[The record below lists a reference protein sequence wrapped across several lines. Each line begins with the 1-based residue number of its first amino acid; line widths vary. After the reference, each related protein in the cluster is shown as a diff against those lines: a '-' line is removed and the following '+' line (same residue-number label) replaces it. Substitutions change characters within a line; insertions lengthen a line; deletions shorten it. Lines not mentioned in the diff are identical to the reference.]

1 MEHVRNRQAEKRRDL
16 ARSTCSPLGSV
27 AREARKAKRNANR
40 RERRAQKASLIA
52 VRKAPCLCD
61 EDPNH
66 CPRCDQE
73 MSHFDVKTSRPK
85 TWPWFHLSHCY
96 EYRWQWDKFSQIY
109 RWVESREAELSR
121 TELLQEIH
129 SLGRSTAHSHAIF
142 HLLMHYSPS
151 QTGKAAPPK
160 MTMAALMSALRERGV
175 EYCEHPEQL
184 LATIAE
190 RICTH
195 GKFAAAN
202 QWSFELCYGLYVDA
216 DGVRNQWLARHGD
229 GSGLHLRHLDAGW
242 WMDCDD
248 QIGYRPLWGIQD
260 AGCWAA
266 EIQRLFDVFWGPRFL
281 QTPEGR
287 WVISELVTTAIPKL
301 GETLIGVVA

>member
-66 CPRCDQE
+66 CPRCDHE

-129 SLGRSTAHSHAIF
+129 SLGRRPAHAHAIF

-160 MTMAALMSALRERGV
+160 MTVAALTSALRERGV

-216 DGVRNQWLARHGD
+216 DGVRNQLIWWQRHGVE
-229 GSGLHLRHLDAGW
+229 LHLRHLDAG
-242 WMDCDD
+242 
-248 QIGYRPLWGIQD
+248 
-260 AGCWAA
+260 
-266 EIQRLFDVFWGPRFL
+266 
-281 QTPEGR
+281 
-287 WVISELVTTAIPKL
+287 
-301 GETLIGVVA
+301 VVDGL

>member
-1 MEHVRNRQAEKRRDL
+1 MERVRNRQAEKRRNL
-16 ARSTCSPLGSV
+16 ARSTCSPLGNV
-27 AREARKAKRNANR
+27 AHDACKAKRNANR
-40 RERRAQKASLIA
+40 RERRAQKTSLIA
-52 VRKAPCLCD
+52 VRKAPCLCE

-66 CPRCDQE
+66 CPRCDHE

-85 TWPWFHLSHCY
+85 TYPWHYFSHCY

-109 RWVESREAELSR
+109 RWVEAREAVLSR
-121 TELLQEIH
+121 IELLQEIH

-142 HLLMHYSPS
+142 HLLMRYSPS

-160 MTMAALMSALRERGV
+160 MTVAALTSALRERGM
-175 EYCEHPEQL
+175 EFCEHPEQL
-184 LATIAE
+184 LAMIAE

-202 QWSFELCYGLYVDA
+202 QWSFELCQGLYVYA
-216 DGVRNQWLARHGD
+216 DGVRNQRIWWQRHGTK
-229 GSGLHLRHLDAGW
+229 LHLRHLDAGW

-248 QIGYRPLWGIQD
+248 QIGYRPLWGIHD
-260 AGCWAA
+260 AASWAA
-266 EIQRLFDVFWGPRFL
+266 EIQRLFNKFWGPRFL

-301 GETLIGVVA
+301 GESPIGVVA

>member
-52 VRKAPCLCD
+52 VRKVPCLCD
-61 EDPNH
+61 ENPNH
-66 CPRCDQE
+66 CPRCDHE
-73 MSHFDVKTSRPK
+73 MLHFDVKTSRPK

-96 EYRWQWDKFSQIY
+96 EYRWQWDKFSQIS

-121 TELLQEIH
+121 IELLQEIH

-151 QTGKAAPPK
+151 QTGKAAPPR
-160 MTMAALMSALRERGV
+160 MTVAALTSALRERGV

-184 LATIAE
+184 LTTIAE

-260 AGCWAA
+260 AAAWAA

-287 WVISELVTTAIPKL
+287 WVISELVTEAIPKL
-301 GETLIGVVA
+301 GKTFFGVVA

>member
-66 CPRCDQE
+66 YPRCDHE

-129 SLGRSTAHSHAIF
+129 SLGRRPAHAHAIF

-160 MTMAALMSALRERGV
+160 MTVAALTSALRERGV

-202 QWSFELCYGLYVDA
+202 QWSFELCYGIYVDA
-216 DGVRNQWLARHGD
+216 DGVRIDGAQRPVIYPGGHWFPDGDRWAGQRRRAGLA
-229 GSGLHLRHLDAGW
+229 GLGRAAGQLGQRRRRPCDAG
-242 WMDCDD
+242 
-248 QIGYRPLWGIQD
+248 
-260 AGCWAA
+260 
-266 EIQRLFDVFWGPRFL
+266 LFARRFL
-281 QTPEGR
+281 
-287 WVISELVTTAIPKL
+287 
-301 GETLIGVVA
+301 

>member
-61 EDPNH
+61 ENPNH
-66 CPRCDQE
+66 CPRCDHE

-121 TELLQEIH
+121 IELLQEIH

-160 MTMAALMSALRERGV
+160 MTVAALTSALRERGV

-202 QWSFELCYGLYVDA
+202 QWSFELCYGLSVDA
-216 DGVRNQWLARHGD
+216 DGVQNQRIWWQHHGPK
-229 GSGLHLRHLDAGW
+229 LHLRHLDAGW

-260 AGCWAA
+260 AACWAA

>member
-66 CPRCDQE
+66 CPRCDHE

-129 SLGRSTAHSHAIF
+129 SLGRRPAHAHAIF

-160 MTMAALMSALRERGV
+160 MTVAALTSALRERGV
-175 EYCEHPEQL
+175 EYSEHPEQL

-195 GKFAAAN
+195 GKFAAVN

-216 DGVRNQWLARHGD
+216 DGVRNQWLWGQRHGVE
-229 GSGLHLRHLDAGW
+229 LHLRHLDAGW
-242 WMDCDD
+242 WMDHDD
-248 QIGYRPLWGIQD
+248 KIGYRPLWGIKD
-260 AGCWAA
+260 AASWAA

-287 WVISELVTTAIPKL
+287 WVICELVTEAITKL
-301 GETLIGVVA
+301 GESPIGVVA